1 MLFVNVLDA
10 FGEASDVARERVYF
24 EVDEITDLGCA
35 PCGGLFGVGDEVD
48 PEACALDLV
57 DGERC
62 AVERHGAFG
71 RDKAGQLFRGFERDA
86 GAVALV
92 FHGGD
97 RGDAIDMARDDMA
110 TELVTDFQSALQVDA
125 AALDPCANV
134 GFGDAFSG
142 DLNVKPSLAQ
152 RDGCEADAVAGD
164 GGTDID
170 CFGIIRRADARAQI
184 AALLKLED
192 GSDIGDDA
200 CEHGA
205 AFRADGFY

>member
-10 FGEASDVARERVYF
+10 FGEASDVARERVDF
-24 EVDEITDLGCA
+24 EVDQVTNFSGA
-35 PCGGLFGVGDEVD
+35 PCGRVFGVGDEID

-62 AVERHGAFG
+62 AVQSDGAFG
-71 RDKAGQLFRGFERDA
+71 RDEACELFWGFERDA
-86 GAVALV
+86 GAVTFV

-97 RGDAIDMARDDMA
+97 ARDAIDMARDDMTAKLIADFERALKIDA
-110 TELVTDFQSALQVDA
+110 TAFN
-125 AALDPCANV
+125 PCADV
-134 GFGDAFSG
+134 GFRHAFGG

-152 RDGCEADAVAGD
+152 RYGCEADAVAGD
-164 GGTDID
+164 GGADIN
-170 CFGIIRRADARAQI
+170 CFGVIRRADARAQV
-184 AALLKLED
+184 AALLKLKNGD
-192 GSDIGDDA
+192 DICDDA